1 MPVAGTVISASN
13 LPRQLSD
20 GNDQGTTMG
29 FAPTGAQGGAAA
41 DKVGFFGAAVVQPSG
56 NAQAA
61 LVRGQAG
68 GSVFTY
74 ASAQSPSGVT
84 TLTSAE
90 YSLTVQNGTG
100 ATMTFATTD
109 LFIANK
115 PTAQAGLGMGNVRY
129 SSTTAI
135 GLSFQNYTA
144 TMITPT
150 ASQIYGFTA
159 LRGLNT
165 VTAVLTPAAVSA
177 NSTGEQI
184 FTVTGIRQGEVVM
197 VNKPTTN
204 VGLDIAGVRVA
215 GNNQVGV
222 TFVNVT
228 AGALTP
234 TAGQTYT
241 LFSTGGIDAVHAGF
255 LAMQLNATATP
266 ATVAAAQVANIT
278 ITSSNILVDD
288 TVVAIQKPTLQA
300 SVAIANGYVSAVST
314 LKVNA
319 VNATVTVATPTASEV
334 YTATFFRP
342 APAAPCVIY
351 TQTLTPSSVAANT
364 TAEQTFVVTGVV
376 AGSSIVVNKPTS
388 QAGLGIVGAR
398 VSSANNIAITF
409 CNATATTITP
419 VAGEVY
425 AVANFQAQIDA
436 TGGNA
441 MMQPAAVAQ
450 FGNVVLTNA
459 LRNALAGGAGTGLI
473 AGA

>member
-1 MPVAGTVISASN
+1 MPVAGTVISTSN
-13 LPRQLSD
+13 QPRQLSD
-20 GNDQGTTMG
+20 GNDQGTTLG
-29 FAPTGAQGGAAA
+29 IASPGAQGGAAA
-41 DKVGFFGAAVVQPSG
+41 DKVGFFGNAVVQPSG

-74 ASAQSPSGVT
+74 ASTQTPSGVT

-150 ASQIYGFTA
+150 AAQIYGFTA

-165 VTAVLTPAAVSA
+165 VTTVLTPAAVA
-177 NSTGEQI
+177 ASTTAEQI

-197 VNKPTTN
+197 VNKPSTN
-204 VGLDIAGVRVA
+204 VGLDIAGVRAA

-241 LFSTGGIDAVHAGF
+241 FFSTGGIDATHAGF
-255 LAMQLNATATP
+255 LAMQLNATLTLAGYCGSGTG
-266 ATVAAAQVANIT
+266 AANIT

-300 SVAIANGYVSAVST
+300 SVAIANGFVSAVST

-319 VNATVTVATPTASEV
+319 VNATATVATPTASEV

-342 APAAPCVIY
+342 NPAAPCVIY
-351 TQTLTPSSVAANT
+351 TPTLTPSSVAANT

-376 AGSSIVVNKPTS
+376 AGSSIVVNKPSS
-388 QAGLGIVGAR
+388 QSGLGIVGAR

-441 MMQPAAVAQ
+441 MMQPAATAD
-450 FGNVVLTNA
+450 FMGNVLTNS
-459 LRNALAGGAGTGLI
+459 LRNASVAQGLI